1 MLDSRIRYVYVVKVR
16 DVVVVV
22 LEVIILDDVGGLWE
36 VLKEFGEVESVLGVL
51 FEFYF
56 VDDKYLKFLVEVY

>member
-1 MLDSRIRYVYVVKVR
+1 M
-16 DVVVVV
+16 VV